1 MKIQTLSNLYP
12 PHVVGGYEVLC
23 FHVMRHLSERGHQVS
38 VLTSNYGNGHADYPK
53 QKIVRGLELLAP
65 RDNIYAP
72 FTASEAERD
81 AINRRNVAALRETLS
96 HEQPDVVFVWNLH
109 FLAPSFL
116 EAIEQ
121 ANVPTVYLL
130 TDNWLAVFHKPR
142 FVADYFSRLVYR
154 EASGGVKGFF
164 KSRVRCL
171 VRHRKR
177 EVKMAGTSVF
187 PSRFMQDWYRQA
199 GLAFERDTVIH
210 HGILPSPQA
219 LSDSTVDR
227 RRFIHAGELRLLV
240 AGRIVPIKGVHT
252 AIEAIPNIMK
262 SFPNL
267 RVSLKIIG
275 DDRDRP
281 YLDSL
286 KKLIRDLKL
295 DDKVSFGPPV
305 PEAELPG
312 VFQDRDMY
320 LFPSLYEPFSL
331 TLIHALRAGIPTVAS
346 KAGGTPEI
354 VRHRN
359 TGMLF
364 EASNPVD
371 LARQVI
377 CLADD
382 PALRSRVSRQGQQDA
397 NQLTFDR
404 MVDQIEACLL
414 STCRGQS

>member
-1 MKIQTLSNLYP
+1 MKIQTLTNLYP

-23 FHVMRHLSERGHQVS
+23 FQVMQHLAGRGHQAS
-38 VLTSNYGNGHADYPK
+38 VLTSNYGDGHADYPK
-53 QKIVRGLELLAP
+53 QKIVRRLELLAP
-65 RDNIYAP
+65 RDNIYTP
-72 FTASEAERD
+72 FRASEAERD
-81 AINRRNVAALRETLS
+81 AINRRNVAALQEILS

-130 TDNWLAVFHKPR
+130 TDNWLAVFHNPG

-154 EASGGVKGFF
+154 EASGVKGFL
-164 KSRVRCL
+164 KSRIRRL
-171 VRHRKR
+171 ARSRKQG
-177 EVKMAGTSVF
+177 VKKAGAAVF
-187 PSRFMQDWYRQA
+187 PSRFMRDWYRQA
-199 GLAFERDTVIH
+199 GLAFKRDAVIH
-210 HGILPSPQA
+210 HGIHPSPEA
-219 LSDSTVDR
+219 SSDNPVDR
-227 RRFIHAGELRLLV
+227 SRFICSEELRLLV

-252 AIEAIPNIMK
+252 AIEAMPKIMK
-262 SFPNL
+262 SLPKL

-275 DDRDRP
+275 DDRDRH
-281 YLDSL
+281 YLDRL
-286 KKLIRDLKL
+286 KKQIRELKL
-295 DDKVSFGPPV
+295 DEKVSFAPPV
-305 PEAELPG
+305 PEAELPRL
-312 VFQDRDMY
+312 FQDSDVY

-346 KAGGTPEI
+346 RAGGTPEI
-354 VRHRN
+354 IHHRK

-377 CLADD
+377 CLAEN
-382 PALRSRVSRQGQQDA
+382 PALRSKVSMQGQQDA

-414 STCRGQS
+414 SACRGRS

>member
-1 MKIQTLSNLYP
+1 MKIQTLTNLYP

-23 FHVMRHLSERGHQVS
+23 FDVMRRLTERAHQAS
-38 VLTSNYGNGHADYPK
+38 VLTSNYGDGHADYPK
-53 QKIVRGLELLAP
+53 QKIFRRLELLAP

-72 FTASEAERD
+72 FRASEAQRD
-81 AINRRNVAALRETLS
+81 AINRRNVAALREILS
-96 HEQPDVVFVWNLH
+96 HERPDVVFVWNLH

-130 TDNWLAVFHKPR
+130 TDNWLAVFHHPD
-142 FVADYFSRLVYR
+142 FVADYFSRLVYK
-154 EASGGVKGFF
+154 EAFGLKGFL
-164 KSRVRCL
+164 KSRMRRLMRPQKKQVN
-171 VRHRKR
+171 K
-177 EVKMAGTSVF
+177 AGVAVF
-187 PSRFMQDWYRQA
+187 PSRFMRNLYRQA
-199 GLAFERDTVIH
+199 GLTFGRDTVIH

-219 LSDSTVDR
+219 SSNNPMDR
-227 RRFIHAGELRLLV
+227 SRFIRSEELRLLV

-252 AIEAIPNIMK
+252 AIEAMPKIMK
-262 SFPNL
+262 SFPKL

-281 YLDSL
+281 YLDRL
-286 KKLIRDLKL
+286 KKQIRELEL
-295 DDKVSFGPPV
+295 DDKVSFAPPV
-305 PEAELPG
+305 PEAELPRL
-312 VFQDRDMY
+312 FQNSDVY

-346 KAGGTPEI
+346 RAGGTPEI
-354 VRHRN
+354 VHHRN

-377 CLADD
+377 CLAEN
-382 PALRSRVSRQGQQDA
+382 PALRSKVSIQGQQDA

-414 STCRGQS
+414 STCRGRS